1 MKIACLCCTYNRPE
15 QLAEAIESFQ
25 RQTYPLAKREL
36 IVLDDAGQ
44 YDEQMGPG
52 WWLLSLGKRF
62 RTLGE
67 KPNACAALASADVDA
82 FAVWDDDDICLPWHL
97 EAMAGD
103 RHAKGQR
110 IGGDGYGWV

>member
-1 MKIACLCCTYNRPE
+1 
-15 QLAEAIESFQ
+15 
-25 RQTYPLAKREL
+25 
-36 IVLDDAGQ
+36 